1 VGLQPRFSCLIAR
14 SALAS
19 HFKPI
24 SDNESGT
31 MPRRTQRETSG
42 KTTIRV
48 VGISGSLRD
57 TSYTTLALRIAL
69 EGAAESAADT
79 KLLSL
84 RDYDLGFAGEDGDSD
99 TAGLLRLKN
108 EVRQAQGILLGTPE
122 YHGSF
127 SGVLKNA
134 LDLMGFEEFE
144 GKMIGLVGVSAGR
157 LGAFDALNSLR
168 NVGRALHAWVVPEQV
183 SIPEAC
189 KVFDDRGH
197 LTDAV
202 LDQRLRFMGARVAEF
217 ARLHECGRAR
227 EFVEWWEGA
236 MENPGG

>member
-1 VGLQPRFSCLIAR
+1 MPWRKQHAVSR
-14 SALAS
+14 S
-19 HFKPI
+19 
-24 SDNESGT
+24 NN
-31 MPRRTQRETSG
+31 
-42 KTTIRV
+42 IRV

-57 TSYTTLALRIAL
+57 NSYTTLALRIAL
-69 EGAAESAADT
+69 EGAADAAADT
-79 KLLSL
+79 KLLDL
-84 RDYDLGFAGEDGDSD
+84 REYKLDFAGGTQGAERP
-99 TAGLLRLKN
+99 GLDELKN
-108 EVRQAQGILLGTPE
+108 EVRHAHGILLGTPE

-144 GKMIGLVGVSAGR
+144 GKMIGLIGVSAGR

-183 SIPEAC
+183 SIPEVS
-189 KVFDDRGH
+189 KVFDDLGRVSDPD
-197 LTDAV
+197 LER
-202 LDQRLRFMGARVAEF
+202 RLRSVGGRVAEF

-227 EFVEWWEGA
+227 EFVESWEGA